1 VRGEGEVAE
10 LATFAG
16 ILGNEGALRLL
27 EGALVSGEVAHAY
40 LFYGPPGVG
49 KRTVARRF
57 GAALVAGGDAGA
69 EDRAR
74 RGLHPDLSEVEP
86 EGAFTTIGQV
96 REVVRLAASR
106 PFEGARRVFILE
118 ADTLNVQ
125 AANALLKTL
134 EEPEGETIFVLLAAS
149 REGVMP
155 TILSR
160 AQVVRFNPVPTKLV
174 AGFLKERGLGGGV
187 ASEASNSVA
196 TPPSLE
202 PGLAAALGR
211 GSVGLSL
218 RYARERELRE
228 LREAIFEAAFS
239 FGGDFEERTRVV
251 GEIVA
256 RAEAVGAA
264 REAAFLEG
272 FDEGGVASDTPETNA
287 TPPSRVDRRVR
298 EGAKRAGRAARDG
311 AVREALELLALV
323 YRDAAAIEVGA
334 PELVA
339 NVDRVEEIRRRV
351 EEYRGA
357 DWAGAALRV
366 GDARTALAY
375 NVSAE
380 AILEVTLSRI
390 RRRVLEPSP
399 GSWTSA
405 SPAGRPRG
413 SATPGTSTSGSATR

>member
-1 VRGEGEVAE
+1 LME
-10 LATFAG
+10 TFSG
-16 ILGNEGALRLL
+16 IIGNEAALRQL
-27 EGALVSGEVAHAY
+27 ERALESGVVTHAY

-57 GAALVAGGDAGA
+57 GAALVAGGEAGA

-74 RGLHPDLSEVEP
+74 RGLHPDLSEIEP

-96 REVVRLAASR
+96 REIVRLAASQ

-134 EEPEGETIFVLLAAS
+134 EEPEGKAVFVLLAAS
-149 REGVMP
+149 REGVLP

-160 AQVVRFNPVPTKLV
+160 AQAMRFNPVPTSAV
-174 AGFLKERGLGGGV
+174 TRFLAECGV
-187 ASEASNSVA
+187 E
-196 TPPSLE
+196 E

-218 RYARERELRE
+218 RYAQEPELRE
-228 LREAIFEAAFS
+228 LRESIFEAGFS
-239 FGGDFEERTRVV
+239 LQRDFEERSRVV

-264 REAAFLEG
+264 KEAAFLEG
-272 FDEGGVASDTPETNA
+272 FEEP
-287 TPPSRVDRRVR
+287 DRRAR

-311 AVREALELLALV
+311 AVREALELLALT
-323 YRDAAAIEVGA
+323 YRDAASIEVGA

-339 NVDRVEEIRRRV
+339 NVDRVEQLRRRI
-351 EEYRGA
+351 EEYPEA
-357 DWAGAALRV
+357 DWAGAALV
-366 GDARTALAY
+366 LGEARAALAY
-375 NVSAE
+375 NVSPE
-380 AILEVTLSRI
+380 AILEVALSRI
-390 RRRVLEPSP
+390 RQRVLEPSR
-399 GSWTSA
+399 GSLTSA
-405 SPAGRPRG
+405 SRGGQPRG
-413 SATPGTSTSGSATR
+413 SATPGTSTSGWATR